1 MKFPNRGMYWN
12 TRCNSE
18 LTSAAMSRNNFDKIM
33 KVLYFNDNNEIRPR
47 DDPLYNKCHK
57 IQPLI
62 NHFHIVF
69 KNTVLPET
77 FMSVDEQVVQ
87 FKGVHS
93 IKCYLPKKPKKWGYK
108 LWGRVGTSSYIYD
121 FKVHGGL
128 VSKGASVGSKPPKA
142 CGESYFVI
150 LQLADDFGPN
160 KHQLPLIIIL
170 HHHSY

>member
-1 MKFPNRGMYWN
+1 MNSIIRKVPEIEKEEIRKVIGIVLYMGIMKFPNRGMYWN

-18 LTSAAMSRNNFDKIM
+18 LTSAAISRNNFDKIM

-93 IKCYLPKKPKKWGYK
+93 ANVTYPKNLRNG
-108 LWGRVGTSSYIYD
+108 VTSYGEELGHPVTYTI
-121 FKVHGGL
+121 
-128 VSKGASVGSKPPKA
+128 SKFMVVWYQKEP
-142 CGESYFVI
+142 
-150 LQLADDFGPN
+150 Q
-160 KHQLPLIIIL
+160 
-170 HHHSY
+170 